1 MPEVEGEHF
10 SYTVAGKAEAA
21 RKKAA
26 LKKKKS
32 AAKKKKP
39 VAKKKA
45 YRTGGLEER
54 GAGAEKV
61 RKGAVISQLA
71 TAARNLSSTK
81 KVNPAYARWLE
92 RKASVRNHFPNTDAG
107 NRKLLQAIGPAPS
120 KTMPSKTVP
129 KKKYA
134 RGGVT
139 TPPTKQA
146 TRRAKYK
153 KQAKSLLK
161 KQRTS

>member
-10 SYTVAGKAEAA
+10 SYTVAGKAAAA

-39 VAKKKA
+39 VAKKKKAAPKKNA
-45 YRTGGLEER
+45 YRTGGL
-54 GAGAEKV
+54 GV
-61 RKGAVISQLA
+61 SQKA
-71 TAARNLSSTK
+71 TS
-81 KVNPAYARWLE
+81 NPAYARWLE

>member
-32 AAKKKKP
+32 AAKKKKAA
-39 VAKKKA
+39 AKKKKPAAKKNA
-45 YRTGGLEER
+45 YKTGGL
-54 GAGAEKV
+54 GV
-61 RKGAVISQLA
+61 SQKA
-71 TAARNLSSTK
+71 TS
-81 KVNPAYARWLE
+81 NPAYARWLE

-107 NRKLLQAIGPAPS
+107 NRKLLQAIGPA
-120 KTMPSKTVP
+120 PSKTVP